1 MKKPRVAID
10 GVFFQLNSTGIARVW
25 HSVLKYWATQPFAD
39 EIVVL
44 DRVGSAPKFPG
55 IRYLPIPAYSVG
67 QGDADRD
74 MLQRIVD
81 EIGASIFAST
91 YYTSVRETKT
101 LQVVY
106 DLIPEVM
113 GWNVSTEPA
122 WIEKHHAFHQADYFI
137 CISENTRKDL
147 HRFFPSIDEQASQSI
162 YLGVDRETFQPP
174 PSHKVVEFH
183 HRYGISRPYFLLVG
197 SGDGYKNS
205 RMLLDALA
213 TLPSGHGFEIVMAT
227 RGPVSSAFRS
237 FVENGSLKILPL
249 SDSELNAAYG
259 GALAFVYPSLYE
271 GFGLPVLEAMAC
283 NCPVIS
289 SDKASLPEVGGNAV
303 LYASTVE
310 QLANALCEVQ
320 KPEVQNRLIRAGN
333 ERIKSFTWQDT
344 AMRWWEV
351 LCSLTNTTT
360 NFKDDR
366 VVISNERVLSNE
378 HVISLLE

>member
-1 MKKPRVAID
+1 M
-10 GVFFQLNSTGIARVW
+10 FFQLNSTGIARVW
-25 HSVLKYWATQPFAD
+25 HSVLKHWAAQSFAD

-55 IRYLPIPAYSVG
+55 IRYLPIPAYAIG

-74 MLQRIVD
+74 MLQKIVD
-81 EIGASIFAST
+81 EIGASLFAST
-91 YYTSVRETKT
+91 YYTAVRNTKT

-106 DLIPEVM
+106 DMIPEAM

-147 HRFFPSIDEQASQSI
+147 HRFFPLIDEQASQSI
-162 YLGVDRETFQPP
+162 YLGVDRESFQPP
-174 PSHKVVEFH
+174 PSHRVVEFH

-205 RMLLDALA
+205 KMLFDALG

-249 SDSELNAAYG
+249 NDNELNVAYG

-271 GFGLPVLEAMAC
+271 GFGLPILEAMAC

-289 SDKASLPEVGGNAV
+289 NDKASLPEVGGNAV
-303 LYASTVE
+303 LYANTVE
-310 QLANALCEVQ
+310 QLANAICEVQ

-333 ERIKSFTWQDT
+333 ERINSFTWEDT

-351 LCSLTNTTT
+351 VRALTNETT
-360 NFKDDR
+360 NFRDDR
-366 VVISNERVLSNE
+366 IVISNE